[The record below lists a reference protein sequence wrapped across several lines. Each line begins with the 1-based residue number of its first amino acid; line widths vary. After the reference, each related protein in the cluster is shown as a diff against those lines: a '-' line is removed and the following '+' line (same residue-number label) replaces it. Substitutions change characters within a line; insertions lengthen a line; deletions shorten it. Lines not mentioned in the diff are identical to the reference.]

1 MDDLA
6 LLSLVPINW
15 LHFLVTKMNEKDIND
30 AVDYLY
36 THGRKYAQAKA
47 HRVYLEEY
55 RKSQKAMLMKAALS
69 DGRAKTA
76 AAAEIEA
83 YADSAYLE
91 MLKGLEA
98 AVEREEELRWGLV
111 SAQARIDVWR
121 SNEASNR
128 VMDKA
133 VM

>member
-1 MDDLA
+1 MGAGKVECRADE
-6 LLSLVPINW
+6 
-15 LHFLVTKMNEKDIND
+15 FNEGLTMTTERDIND

-36 THGRKYAQAKA
+36 THGAKYAHAKA

-55 RKSQKAMLMKAALS
+55 RKSQKSMLMKAVMS
-69 DGRAKTA
+69 KGIVKTV

-83 YADSAYLE
+83 YSDPAYLE
-91 MLKGLEA
+91 VLKGLEA
-98 AVEREEELRWGLV
+98 ATEQEITLQWGLI

-121 SNEASNR
+121 STEASNR

>member
-1 MDDLA
+1 
-6 LLSLVPINW
+6 
-15 LHFLVTKMNEKDIND
+15 MNQKDIND

-36 THGRKYAQAKA
+36 THGRKYAEAKA
-47 HRVYLEEY
+47 QRTYLEEY
-55 RKSQKAMLMKAALS
+55 RKSQKAMLMKTAMT

-76 AAAEIEA
+76 AAAEVEA
-83 YADSAYLE
+83 YSDPVYVQ
-91 MLKGLEA
+91 MLKGLQE
-98 AVEREEELRWGLV
+98 AVEAEETYRWGLI